1 MKLFWIMSADK
12 NANPGYH
19 VVAAETAE
27 QAHEIF
33 RAECP
38 GEVPVD
44 FVELNASEP
53 GVLYSLSVFGGTRMV
68 GR

>member
-12 NANPGYH
+12 DATPGYH

-27 QAHEIF
+27 RAHEIF
-33 RAECP
+33 REECP
-38 GEVPVD
+38 GE
-44 FVELNASEP
+44 FVLDQTELNARVP